1 MERVRALL
9 FDADGQLDRT
19 ASGMMA
25 SRSAIG
31 DMLDSPQI
39 GNNTRRLLLE
49 VQRQLDTALAAVP
62 EEQLARG
69 VFAERSV
76 PLNPF
81 DATRGNKTVAGAI
94 AQDRRSGTF
103 VQTPEQVTG
112 NFLRPGDAGTAA
124 IRELRGTDTRVPLNA
139 LEGVVAGRVRDGAS
153 VENIRPAVNA
163 LSPRLGQQVDDVRTT
178 GTLAQ
183 GFRSSP
189 AGRFLTGDL
198 DAAVKSTLG
207 APDSANRLQ
216 SLAMSVGDDPQ
227 AVAGLRRAIIDNFR
241 ASARSKVAEDTMGNP
256 NLVAA
261 GSARWLESNREAL
274 RGILTPDQLGGLE
287 AITRALKDQAR
298 TATKVAGS
306 DTARNLATQNIVD
319 SLLIKG
325 AGDSA
330 IMAPLRKTLNLVYS
344 GSNEKIADRLAE
356 VMLDPQVAAALM
368 QRPTVQNIT
377 RAATTPVMIIARN
390 HDCGVGNG
398 STAAWYRS
406 SANAATTDTTSCD
419 TSIQPIRMAGA

>member
-1 MERVRALL
+1 
-9 FDADGQLDRT
+9 
-19 ASGMMA
+19 
-25 SRSAIG
+25 
-31 DMLDSPQI
+31 
-39 GNNTRRLLLE
+39 
-49 VQRQLDTALAAVP
+49 
-62 EEQLARG
+62 
-69 VFAERSV
+69 
-76 PLNPF
+76 
-81 DATRGNKTVAGAI
+81 
-94 AQDRRSGTF
+94 
-103 VQTPEQVTG
+103 
-112 NFLRPGDAGTAA
+112 
-124 IRELRGTDTRVPLNA
+124 LNA

-377 RAATTPVMIIARN
+377 RATTALDRAALATA
-390 HDCGVGNG
+390 VGSNVE
-398 STAAWYRS
+398 SRPTNPLRA
-406 SANAATTDTTSCD
+406 
-419 TSIQPIRMAGA
+419 Q